1 MNPETRPAMS
11 IGTNRIVWT
20 PISRRMRLETQQ
32 GGSQISVVQDVV
44 PGCIGA
50 HSDTHPHNGLIN
62 VFEDGVKTRVQ
73 DFLPHRMILSQ
84 RYEPCCRMHSATTSL
99 KAAILDHGEEFQPIT
114 VRFSIPHADT
124 VRVRLLDDCAQHMF
138 QQSVRV
144 RFLSKCVECVSERV
158 QLATCQKFRRA
169 QRFGRLASAQ
179 WQQTLRCV
187 ICLMIC

>member
-1 MNPETRPAMS
+1 
-11 IGTNRIVWT
+11 
-20 PISRRMRLETQQ
+20 
-32 GGSQISVVQDVV
+32 
-44 PGCIGA
+44 
-50 HSDTHPHNGLIN
+50 
-62 VFEDGVKTRVQ
+62 
-73 DFLPHRMILSQ
+73 
-84 RYEPCCRMHSATTSL
+84 MHSTTTSL

-169 QRFGRLASAQ
+169 QRFGRPLALNGNSRQMRDLFDDLLMMRA
-179 WQQTLRCV
+179 WAARFTPVNREDVPNTLPSEDRIGV
-187 ICLMIC
+187 DHPARSPYAKANSR